1 MHYTHIYI
9 ASMCNVRSLPLRIMR
24 RVNMVC
30 SRSDCSRKFLEKAN
44 DELGWLD
51 IRSHPLG
58 LPSDAIR
65 VTFSKFCSLTFA
77 QCLELQI
84 HMQHLHIFCIYT
96 HILHTFIWYIYM
108 YTYVYI
114 PYLRI
119 ETHGSWVSI
128 FWTCTSIWWLNS
140 RQLVADFRG
149 CTWGNSAE
157 LPGPLVD
164 D

>member
-1 MHYTHIYI
+1 MYTLYIHTLYIYLSYTHYIYMYIPIIHTTIYIKIIHINALHTYIYI

-96 HILHTFIWYIYM
+96 HTYCTHLYGIYIYVHICV
-108 YTYVYI
+108 YT
-114 PYLRI
+114 L
-119 ETHGSWVSI
+119 S
-128 FWTCTSIWWLNS
+128 
-140 RQLVADFRG
+140 
-149 CTWGNSAE
+149 
-157 LPGPLVD
+157 
-164 D
+164 